1 MLADDR
7 NVLLE
12 WLRLQKLVHV
22 DRELG
27 WMMFHAGLAPKW
39 TVALAEKH
47 AREVEQQLHGNGYRK
62 LFRNMYGDKP
72 AWSPGLS
79 GYDRS
84 RAIINM
90 FTRMRY
96 CTPSGRISMEDKGTP
111 GTQAQGM
118 YPWFEV
124 PGRVERELK
133 MVCGHWS
140 ALGLTITQGV
150 HAIDTGA
157 VWGGKLTALQ
167 LDSEDLRVVQVPG
180 RDVPAPVP
188 GAQPPRKPQAAP
200 QPERRAEPRSE
211 GGNNERGEQRRRPRR
226 HRPRGNG
233 NGNGNPGGNQNKPA
247 PTE

>member
-1 MLADDR
+1 
-7 NVLLE
+7 
-12 WLRLQKLVHV
+12 
-22 DRELG
+22 
-27 WMMFHAGLAPKW
+27 
-39 TVALAEKH
+39 
-47 AREVEQQLHGNGYRK
+47 
-62 LFRNMYGDKP
+62 
-72 AWSPGLS
+72 
-79 GYDRS
+79 
-84 RAIINM
+84 
-90 FTRMRY
+90 
-96 CTPSGRISMEDKGTP
+96 MEDKGTP

-188 GAQPPRKPQAAP
+188 GAQPPRKPQAQPQP
-200 QPERRAEPRSE
+200 QPERRAEPRTE

-233 NGNGNPGGNQNKPA
+233 NGNGNPGANPNKPA